1 MRIPRLVVTA
11 LALASLACSTLGTL
25 PGLVTPTPT
34 APPLPPTPSLSDLQ
48 LEVLDVVDQTVR
60 DFYVREDLDGVAWD
74 GAIADAQ
81 ARVETGID
89 QADFDALMENLA
101 ATLPEGNAG
110 YISRAELVEQEATAT
125 ATYQG
130 IGVYF
135 GLRAAPEPRV
145 VVLGVIP
152 GSPAEAA
159 GLQAH
164 DAILAVDGE
173 PVPADAVSSDM
184 TGRIRGPAGTD
195 VVLSLRSP
203 GQVPRDV
210 TVTRGEITGAGRLIT
225 DVLPGEVFYA
235 RLPVAVD
242 GGTFGALSSALSEAS
257 AGRTLTGIILDL
269 RIASSGTAWPLI
281 EILQLLTSGN
291 VGEFYNRVAVTP
303 LEIEA
308 REVAGSQSLPLILLV
323 GPDTRGNPEVLAQ
336 MLQANGRATVIGL
349 PTEGLV
355 EQVDSLE
362 LPDGSLFSLA
372 TASFRDAD
380 GVDISLTGLTPDRV
394 VEQDWDGYSDQADP
408 VLNLAIET
416 LTQ

>member
-1 MRIPRLVVTA
+1 MRIPQLVVTA
-11 LALASLACSTLGTL
+11 LALASLACSTLSTL
-25 PGLVTPTPT
+25 PGLATPTPT

-74 GAIADAQ
+74 VAVADARSSVQ
-81 ARVETGID
+81 AGVD
-89 QADFDALMENLA
+89 QAGFDALMDGLSA
-101 ATLPEGNAG
+101 MLPDGNGG
-110 YISRAELVEQEATAT
+110 YVSRAELVEQEANAT

-135 GLRAAPEPRV
+135 GLRTDPEPRV
-145 VVLGVIP
+145 IVLGVIP

-159 GLQAH
+159 GLLAH

-184 TGRIRGPAGTD
+184 TSRIRGPAGTD
-195 VVLSLRSP
+195 VTLSVRSP
-203 GQVPRDV
+203 GQAPRDV
-210 TVTRGEITGAGRLIT
+210 IVTRGEITGAGSLTT

-235 RLPVAVD
+235 RLPVGVD
-242 GGTFGALSSALSEAS
+242 GSTFGALSSALSEAS
-257 AGRTLTGIILDL
+257 EGRTLNGIVIDL
-269 RIASSGTAWPLI
+269 RIASSGAAWPLL
-281 EILQLLTSGN
+281 EMLQLFTSGP
-291 VGEFYNRVAVTP
+291 VGEFYNRLAVTP

-308 REVAGSQSLPLILLV
+308 REVAGSQSLPLVLLV

-336 MLQANGRATVIGL
+336 MLQANGRATVVGL

-372 TASFRDAD
+372 TASFRDVN

-394 VEQDWDGYSDQADP
+394 VEQDWDAYSDQADP
-408 VLNLAIET
+408 VLNLAIEI